1 MDIDSAPDVVFDL
14 RRVGNACY
22 RIARVDQGFVE
33 SKLRSWR
40 PRKETLNNSKPQIED
55 EDEPVTAVFGVE
67 NSFAGVLEEDEC
79 NEKYEDKIYFSNGMW
94 SIEYRLS
101 HHFHKSAFGKG
112 NHKLSSLGRTY
123 DCSLKLTG
131 VDTVRISSKL
141 KISVILMMMYF
152 DDKSNLGNLKF
163 THFVCIPLVGS
174 KEVESNLKALHS
186 QINDPLLQAAL
197 VPTFKL
203 HFTLCML
210 KLPSPNH
217 VEQVRMIL
225 KQFEGFTGNNQG
237 VTVDLRGIQTMNE
250 QSLEHMTVAYT
261 GGVGGEGEGGWR
273 EVIGDLA
280 AQIFSALDDA
290 GLVDMRKQKSYF
302 NGKGGKLH
310 ATIINAKYAR
320 RLLGEHAD
328 ESSSDSDDEGLRK
341 DWTPTDSR
349 PTKAKHLNGVELIRR
364 FKDFR
369 FGQVRATQVR
379 LCSIVERPGDASDP
393 EGFYQTTQV
402 VHI

>member
-1 MDIDSAPDVVFDL
+1 MDIDSAPDVAFDL
-14 RRVGNACY
+14 RRVGSACY
-22 RIARVDQGFVE
+22 RIARVDQGSVE

-40 PRKETLNNSKPQIED
+40 PKKETLNNSKPQIED
-55 EDEPVTAVFGVE
+55 EDEPVTAVCGVE
-67 NSFAGVLEEDEC
+67 NSFAGVLQEDED
-79 NEKYEDKIYFSNGMW
+79 NEEYEDKINFSNGMW
-94 SIEYRLS
+94 SIEYPLS

-112 NHKLSSLGRTY
+112 NHKLTSLEKTY
-123 DCSLKLTG
+123 ACSLKMTG
-131 VDTVRISSKL
+131 LDTVRISSKS
-141 KISVILMMMYF
+141 KINVIRMMMYF
-152 DDKSNLGNLKF
+152 DDKARSVNLKF

-197 VPTFKL
+197 VPTNKL

-210 KLPSPNH
+210 KLPSSSH

-225 KQFEGFTGNNQG
+225 KQFERFTGKNKG

-250 QSLEHMTVAYT
+250 QNLEHMTVAYT
-261 GGVGGEGEGGWR
+261 GGVGGEGTGGWR

-280 AQIFSALDDA
+280 ARIISAFDDA

-310 ATIINAKYAR
+310 ATIINAKYVR
-320 RLLGEHAD
+320 RLLGDHAD
-328 ESSSDSDDEGLRK
+328 ESSSESDDEGVRK
-341 DWTPTDSR
+341 DWAPTDSR
-349 PTKAKHLNGVELIRR
+349 PTNAKHLNGVELIRR

-369 FGQVRATQVR
+369 FGQVRATHVR
-379 LCSIVERPGDASDP
+379 LCSLLERPGDAPDP

-402 VHI
+402 VYI